1 MHDIT
6 LYGHMTV
13 DKIFDGFEERQT
25 LGAMANM
32 WRTFKQIAP
41 ELDVRLCPT
50 SIGEALIYVDRDS
63 STRYSNDVLDIKTKS
78 PIIKESKMSHALY
91 INKLSD
97 VSWLPKL
104 PGIISADVCAG
115 TKVNVDLL
123 QYLDYF
129 FIADEDAFAD
139 ITTMAKLTKG
149 TVILHTSKSSV
160 ISDGK
165 IEKKYTLD
173 DSLYVPKSNVL
184 GAGDMFA
191 SSFLYG
197 LNKNLTMDQIQKF
210 AHETTSSLIKSANDP
225 ENE

>member
-6 LYGHMTV
+6 LYGHLTV
-13 DKIFDGFEERQT
+13 DKIFDGFEEHQT

-41 ELDVRLCPT
+41 KLNVGLCPT

-63 STRYSNDVLDIKTKS
+63 STRYSNAVLDIKTKP
-78 PIIKESKMSHALY
+78 PIIKESKISHALY

-115 TKVNVDLL
+115 KKVNVDLL

-149 TVILHTSKSSV
+149 TVILHTSKSSIV
-160 ISDGK
+160 SDGK
-165 IEKKYTLD
+165 IEKKYILD

-191 SSFLYG
+191 SSFLYAIHT
-197 LNKNLTMDQIQKF
+197 NKDIELAMSY
-210 AHETTSSLIKSANDP
+210 AHETTSKLIRI
-225 ENE
+225 ENEKV

>member
-6 LYGHMTV
+6 LYGHLTV
-13 DKIFDGFEERQT
+13 DKIFDGFDEHQT

-41 ELDVRLCPT
+41 ELDVGLCPT

-63 STRYSNDVLDIKTKS
+63 STRYSNAVLDIKTKS
-78 PIIKESKMSHALY
+78 PIIKESKISHALY

-149 TVILHTSKSSV
+149 TVILHTSKSSIV
-160 ISDGK
+160 SDGK

-191 SSFLYG
+191 SSFLYAIHT
-197 LNKNLTMDQIQKF
+197 NKDVESAMSY
-210 AHETTSSLIKSANDP
+210 AHETTSKLIRI
-225 ENE
+225 ENEKV

>member
-13 DKIFDGFEERQT
+13 DRIFDGFEERQT

-41 ELDVRLCPT
+41 ELDVGLCPT
-50 SIGEALIYVDRDS
+50 SIGEAMVYIDRDS
-63 STRYSNDVLDIKTKS
+63 STRYSNFVPDIKTNK
-78 PIIKESKMSHALY
+78 PIIQQSKISHALY
-91 INKLSD
+91 INKLLD
-97 VSWLPKL
+97 VSWLKDL
-104 PGIISADVCAG
+104 PGIVSADVCAG
-115 TKVNVDLL
+115 KRVDSNLL

-139 ITTMAKLTKG
+139 ITTMANLTKG

-160 ISDGK
+160 VSNGNT
-165 IEKKYTLD
+165 EKTYTLD

-191 SSFLYG
+191 SSFLHAIYTS
-197 LNKNLTMDQIQKF
+197 KDIESAMSY
-210 AHETTSSLIKSANDP
+210 AHETTSKLIRT
-225 ENE
+225 ENEKV

>member
-6 LYGHMTV
+6 LYGHLTV
-13 DKIFDGFEERQT
+13 DKIFDGFDAHQT

-41 ELDVRLCPT
+41 ELDVGLCPT

-63 STRYSNDVLDIKTKS
+63 STRYSNAVLDIKTKS
-78 PIIKESKMSHALY
+78 PIIKESKISHALY

-149 TVILHTSKSSV
+149 TVILHTSKSSIV
-160 ISDGK
+160 SDGK

-191 SSFLYG
+191 SSFLYAIHT
-197 LNKNLTMDQIQKF
+197 NKDVELAMSY
-210 AHETTSSLIKSANDP
+210 AHETTSKLIRI
-225 ENE
+225 ENEKV